1 MSRPLSMT
9 PRAIKA
15 REAIARERL
24 ASRCLDCQT
33 ETTFTPRGKNDEY
46 YMIHNDLW
54 LKANPAGAGK
64 LCIGCLEKRI
74 GRRLTPEDF
83 TDCSL
88 NNFPRGSG
96 RLSSRLA
103 GLPEE
108 GEA

>member
-74 GRRLTPEDF
+74 RLTPEDF
-83 TDCSL
+83 HGL
-88 NNFPRGSG
+88 FVKQFPARIGASY
-96 RLSSRLA
+96 L
-103 GLPEE
+103 
-108 GEA
+108 